1 MEKLPNKILIV
12 GGGYIAIEFACLL
25 NNLGVNVTIIN
36 RSNQILRGF
45 DREMVDKISQSMT
58 QAGIKIHLDNE
69 ISEVSKFNDFY
80 NVMTEKG
87 YSFQVDKILSAIG
100 RSPNTENLDL
110 EKIKVETS
118 KNGAVII
125 NKNYQTSVNNVY
137 ALGDVV
143 DRFQLTPVAIH
154 EAMSLV
160 NCLIGSPKQVD
171 YENIPTAVFSTPEFA
186 TVGLSEESAR
196 KRFRNIEIYVS
207 SFKSLSSSM
216 SKKRDE
222 ILLKLIVTKNDQ
234 IVRGCHM
241 VGENAAEIIQGFAV
255 ALKAGATKQIFDN
268 TVGIHPS
275 TAEEF
280 VTMRSI
286 TR

>member
-1 MEKLPNKILIV
+1 
-12 GGGYIAIEFACLL
+12 
-25 NNLGVNVTIIN
+25 
-36 RSNQILRGF
+36 
-45 DREMVDKISQSMT
+45 
-58 QAGIKIHLDNE
+58 
-69 ISEVSKFNDFY
+69 
-80 NVMTEKG
+80 
-87 YSFQVDKILSAIG
+87 
-100 RSPNTENLDL
+100 
-110 EKIKVETS
+110 
-118 KNGAVII
+118 
-125 NKNYQTSVNNVY
+125 
-137 ALGDVV
+137 
-143 DRFQLTPVAIH
+143 
-154 EAMSLV
+154 MSLV

>member
-1 MEKLPNKILIV
+1 
-12 GGGYIAIEFACLL
+12 
-25 NNLGVNVTIIN
+25 
-36 RSNQILRGF
+36 
-45 DREMVDKISQSMT
+45 
-58 QAGIKIHLDNE
+58 
-69 ISEVSKFNDFY
+69 
-80 NVMTEKG
+80 MTEKG

-196 KRFRNIEIYVS
+196 NRFRNIEIYVS
-207 SFKSLSSSM
+207 SFKSLLS
-216 SKKRDE
+216 
-222 ILLKLIVTKNDQ
+222 LIH
-234 IVRGCHM
+234 I
-241 VGENAAEIIQGFAV
+241 
-255 ALKAGATKQIFDN
+255 
-268 TVGIHPS
+268 
-275 TAEEF
+275 
-280 VTMRSI
+280 
-286 TR
+286 